1 MILKRSYSALAIAA
15 FLCISACSKMN
26 DQADQSRKA
35 DEAIAKGQYKEAVLF
50 LKNVVQSSPK
60 DGQARVK
67 LARASIQIGDFSGAE
82 SEAKQGLDLGADPT
96 VAYPILYEALAMQ
109 FQSQRLIDAVSAAKV
124 SDPATK
130 ALGLA
135 YSGRAKIGTSNAATA
150 LDDFNA
156 ALALKPDLIV
166 AKVGILVLGF
176 SSANNLARNTEELN
190 TLLGQFPNDPDVQG
204 LAAYALRLSNRLP
217 EAKIALTK
225 ALAGKP
231 YDVELRS
238 SLTRNLIDLQDYAG
252 ADAQIQEIAKL
263 TPKSINISYLSG
275 LSSYTQG
282 DYPSAKEFLL
292 RCLAGAPDYYPCMD
306 LRGEVALKMGELSS
320 AETQAKAMIVKDLA
334 GVAGH
339 RLLASTYL
347 AMNAPERA
355 LAVLAPLIKPQ
366 GNPASL
372 LVLAGEALLR
382 TGDTKKGMQFL
393 DAAVVASKD
402 SAAVKIVAANARI
415 SAGDVDG
422 GVLLLASVPSDPAL
436 DLTIARTY
444 AAAKKF
450 DKATEYINKFV
461 AAKPKDPAGP
471 MALGNI
477 LAGNSKWDEAIKAFG
492 QALVVDANYLPAIY
506 ALAQIDVAQGKP
518 EAAKARYA
526 ALVTKSPNIVAAQLA
541 LAQLTIKSGGPEQEI
556 NDYFKRARD
565 ASPASAEP
573 LIEQARYFVQTNRA
587 GQAVAL
593 LEPFVAQNKT
603 NLSAVEALA
612 AAYDL
617 TGDFAKAIALLEKAL
632 EANNSSSSLNYQIGS
647 LRLKLADTSGAMRN
661 FERASQLQP
670 NAIEPK
676 VAIASALF
684 GSGKKAEAFAATQ
697 AIQTEHPN
705 SPIGFALMSQ
715 LIGEDGKTAEAVTQM
730 KRAFEMAK
738 IPQIAIGLYRAL
750 QVNGDSEEAKV
761 FLRSWWSKN
770 PADTPTMIRASE
782 ILLEKKDWKEV
793 VAVLNEVLK
802 VDKNST
808 PALNNAAIALQQLKQ
823 NSALALIE
831 RAYQQEPTNAAILDT
846 YGWISVEQ
854 GKVDDGLKLLKL
866 ALTKAPK
873 NPEIRLHLAQA
884 FAKKG
889 DVLQAQNEAKIV
901 LGANPPP
908 DIKAQA
914 SALLK

>member
-1 MILKRSYSALAIAA
+1 MNQKRSYTALAAA
-15 FLCISACSKMN
+15 VLLCISACSKSTN
-26 DQADQSRKA
+26 QGDQARKA
-35 DEAIAKGQYKEAVLF
+35 EEAIAKGQYKEAVLF
-50 LKNVVQSSPK
+50 LKNVVQANPK
-60 DGQARVK
+60 DAQARVK
-67 LARASIQIGDFSGAE
+67 LARASILSGDFSGAE
-82 SEAKQGLDLGADPT
+82 SEVKQGLDLGADPIS
-96 VAYPILYEALAMQ
+96 AYPILYESLAMQ
-109 FQSQRLIDAVSAAKV
+109 FQPQRVIEAVSAAKV

-135 YSGRAKIGTSNAATA
+135 YSGRAKIGNGNLTSAM
-150 LDDFNA
+150 DDFSA
-156 ALALKPDLIV
+156 ALALKPDLTV
-166 AKVGILVLGF
+166 AKVGVLVIGF
-176 SSANNLARNTEELN
+176 ASASNLAKNTEELN

-217 EAKIALTK
+217 EAKAALTK
-225 ALAGKP
+225 ALASKP

-238 SLTRNLIDLQDYAG
+238 GLTRNLIDLQDYAG
-252 ADAQIQEIAKL
+252 ATAQIQEITKL

-282 DYPSAKEFLL
+282 DYPAAKEFLL

-306 LRGEVALKMGELSS
+306 LRGEVALKMGEFSS
-320 AETQAKAMIVKDLA
+320 AETQAKAMIVKDVA

-347 AMNAPERA
+347 AMNSPERA
-355 LAVLAPLIKPQ
+355 LAVIAPLIKPQ

-402 SAAVKIVAANARI
+402 SSAVKIVAANARI
-415 SAGDVDG
+415 VAGDIDG
-422 GVLLLASVPSDPAL
+422 GVQLLASVPSDPAL
-436 DLTIARTY
+436 DLTVARTY

-450 DKATEYINKFV
+450 DKATEYINKYV

-477 LAGNSKWDEAIKAFG
+477 LAGNSKWDEAVKAFG
-492 QALVVDANYLPAIY
+492 QALAVDPSYLPAVY

-518 EAAKARYA
+518 ESAKARYA
-526 ALVTKSPNIVAAQLA
+526 ALVTKSPNNVAAQLA
-541 LAQLTIKSGGPEQEI
+541 LAQLTIKSGGPEPEI

-573 LIEQARYFVQTNRA
+573 LIEQSRYFVQTNRA
-587 GQAVAL
+587 SQAVAI
-593 LEPFVAQNKT
+593 LEPFVAQNKA
-603 NLSAVEALA
+603 NLSAVEALS

-617 TGDFAKAIALLEKAL
+617 TGDYAKAISLLEKAL
-632 EANNSSSSLNYQIGS
+632 ETNSSSSSLNYQIGS
-647 LRLKLADTSGAMRN
+647 LRLKLADSSGAMRS
-661 FERASQLQP
+661 FQRAAELQP

-684 GSGKKAEAFAATQ
+684 GSGKKAEAMTATQ
-697 AIQTEHPN
+697 AIQAEHPT
-705 SPIGFALMSQ
+705 SPIGFALMGQ
-715 LIGEDGKTAEAVTQM
+715 LLGEDGKTSEAVKQM
-730 KRAFEMAK
+730 KRAFEISK
-738 IPQIAIGLYRAL
+738 VPQIAAGLYRAY
-750 QVNGDSEEAKV
+750 QMNGETDEAKV

-770 PADTPTMIRASE
+770 PTDTPTMILASE
-782 ILLEKKDWKEV
+782 MLLEKKDWKEV

-808 PALNNAAIALQQLKQ
+808 PALNNAAVALQQLKQ
-823 NSALALIE
+823 ASAITLIE
-831 RAYQQEPTNAAILDT
+831 RAYQQEPNNVAILDT

-866 ALTKAPK
+866 ASTKAPK
-873 NPEIRLHLAQA
+873 NAEIRLHLAQA

-889 DVLQAQNEAKIV
+889 DVQQSQAEAKNA
-901 LGANPPP
+901 LSFNPTA
-908 DIKAQA
+908 DIKQQA
-914 SALLK
+914 TALLK

>member
-1 MILKRSYSALAIAA
+1 MISKRPCTALAIAA
-15 FLCISACSKMN
+15 LLCICACSKTN
-26 DQADQSRKA
+26 NQGDQARKA

-50 LKNVVQSSPK
+50 LKNAVQSNPK
-60 DGQARVK
+60 DAQTRVK
-67 LARASIQIGDFSGAE
+67 LARASILTGDFSGAE
-82 SEAKQGLDLGADPT
+82 SEAKQGLDLGADSS

-109 FQSQRLIDAVSAAKV
+109 FQPQRVIDAVGSAKV
-124 SDPATK
+124 SDPTTK

-135 YSGRAKIGTSNAATA
+135 YSGRAKIGTGNSTGAM
-150 LDDFNA
+150 DDFTA
-156 ALALKPDLIV
+156 ALALKPDLTV
-166 AKVGILVLGF
+166 AKVGVLVIGF
-176 SSANNLARNTEELN
+176 ASASNLARNTEELN

-217 EAKIALTK
+217 EAKVALTK
-225 ALAGKP
+225 ALSGKP

-238 SLTRNLIDLQDYAG
+238 SLTRNLIDLQDFAG
-252 ADAQIQEIAKL
+252 ADAQIQEIAKI

-275 LSSYTQG
+275 LSAYTQA
-282 DYPSAKEFLL
+282 DYPAAKEFLL

-306 LRGEVALKMGELSS
+306 LRGEVALKMGEFSS
-320 AETQAKAMIVKDLA
+320 AETQAKAMIVKDSA

-393 DAAVVASKD
+393 DAAVSASKD

-415 SAGDVDG
+415 AAGDLDG
-422 GVLLLASVPSDPAL
+422 GVQLLATVQSDPSL

-450 DKATEYINKFV
+450 DKATEFINKFV
-461 AAKPKDPAGP
+461 AAKPKDPSGP

-477 LAGNSKWDEAIKAFG
+477 LAGNSKWDDAIKAFG
-492 QALVVDANYLPAIY
+492 QALAVDPNYLPAIY

-518 EAAKARYA
+518 ESAKARYV
-526 ALVTKSPNIVAAQLA
+526 ALATKSPNNVAAQLA
-541 LAQLTIKSGGPEQEI
+541 LAQLTIKSGGQEQEI

-565 ASPASAEP
+565 ASPTSAEP
-573 LIEQARYFVQTNRA
+573 LIEQARYLVQTNRA
-587 GQAVAL
+587 SQAVAI

-603 NLSAVEALA
+603 NLSAVEALS

-632 EANNSSSSLNYQIGS
+632 EVNSASSSLNYQIGS
-647 LRLKLADTSGAMRN
+647 LRLKLADTGGAMRS
-661 FERASQLQP
+661 FERAAQLQP

-676 VAIASALF
+676 VAIASTLF
-684 GSGKKAEAFAATQ
+684 GSGKKAEAIAATR
-697 AIQTEHPN
+697 AIQTEHPT

-715 LIGEDGKTAEAVTQM
+715 LIGDEGKTAEAVTLM

-738 IPQIAIGLYRAL
+738 IPQIAAGLYRAL
-750 QVNGDSEEAKV
+750 QMNGDSEEAKT

-770 PADTPTMIRASE
+770 PTDTAIMIRASE

-823 NSALALIE
+823 NSAITLIE
-831 RAYQQEPTNAAILDT
+831 RAYQQEPNNAAILDT

-854 GKVDDGLKLLKL
+854 GKLDDGLKLLKS
-866 ALTKAPK
+866 ASAKAPK

-889 DVLQAQNEAKIV
+889 DSQQAQVEAKNA
-901 LGANPPP
+901 LSFNPTP
-908 DIKAQA
+908 DIQVQA
-914 SALLK
+914 NALLK